1 MGDESPAVVS
11 TWVHTRYTVRKI
23 LVMLVMLIVRC
34 VSLRSLVWP
43 RRQLDRCCW
52 LICPRE
58 GWSTRRG
65 STPAVY

>member
-43 RRQLDRCCW
+43 RRQLRVGSV
-52 LICPRE
+52 LLVVL
-58 GWSTRRG
+58 ST
-65 STPAVY
+65 